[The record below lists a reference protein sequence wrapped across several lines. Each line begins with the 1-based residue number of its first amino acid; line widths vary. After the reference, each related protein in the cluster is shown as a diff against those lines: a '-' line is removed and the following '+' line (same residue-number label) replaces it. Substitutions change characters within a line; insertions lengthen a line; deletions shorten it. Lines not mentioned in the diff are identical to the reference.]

1 MKKPHTRIGSFL
13 LVFALILTLLPATV
27 LAAPEDFT
35 LNLSTYADSLSLTEG
50 GSGSITMKAKV
61 YRTDV
66 DGALDNLATD
76 EKNGYTYQF
85 TQSYALRYKAE
96 DGGDFTAVP
105 EDVVTKGSGAGL
117 TFDLSK
123 PGNPF
128 EAGTYTIEVTGTI
141 NGTYTPKDGEPEVF
155 EVTDTT
161 TFPLVVLPTIESLTI
176 EVPETFDIDY
186 AVTGQGSV
194 LIPVAIKNQSGIDVS
209 SVCRVQAK
217 LGDENYT
224 GFAFL
229 QETEEGYAYLYVPYA
244 SGDQM
249 DTETLY
255 IRAVYDPS
263 GSYQSGGI
271 DGFVKSASGA
281 IEITVTNQ
289 QEVAT
294 AMVTG
299 TSGTRYFSS
308 LSEAMA
314 AAEDGDTVEL
324 LRDTVLDATGK
335 VNNQGVLSIDKNIT
349 LDGNGKTLTAKNVSV
364 SGEQGPSMINI
375 SAQTGVIVKDLVID
389 GRNETKHGLNI
400 YQSSVSVENVT
411 VMNNRWYA
419 AVVHG
424 SSLTASG
431 LTTKGNQWGI
441 NGESKSGDTVL
452 TIHDA
457 TVAESSSLVFERSGD
472 APGSLTASIS
482 GGSFQLLEVKESA
495 ADASISITGGTFA
508 QKPEQAHIADGYQV
522 FEADGLYI
530 VGKSVSSVAL
540 NKHTL
545 ELYVDG
551 TETLIAAV
559 DPDDAYGTVVWA
571 SDNEDVATVDQ
582 SGTVTAVGV
591 GETTITASVGDKS
604 DTCTVTVSYAGV
616 TSVTLNAT
624 ELTLTADGTTTLT
637 ATVLPAGAEQTVVW
651 SSSHEDVATVENGV
665 VTAVSTGT
673 TVITAKAGEKEAACT
688 VTVTAAGEII
698 TDVADPDVK
707 LDLEDDTLSEEQ
719 KDAIKDAAGSVSTD
733 SAIADAAQAQGNSL
747 SLEEQEALKAQAE
760 STLGSDN
767 PINLF
772 TQAYLEITATGVETG
787 EDDSITSITLDITPM
802 VQVVASTASSAKDI
816 AEGNSV
822 VVKEAETLSVETE
835 VEISVELPGSFAE
848 ALAYVKHQA
857 DNSRTYFYKAV
868 YDSLTGKHTFTTP
881 HGFSPFTFSLTNEAA
896 AQVEDVGY
904 ADLQDAIDAVADGG
918 TITVLKDGLGTV
930 TIQGSKTF
938 TLVKGEDVDTLPTLV
953 AASGYRLT
961 DHGNGSYTISRRSSG
976 GGSSGSATYT
986 VSVDS
991 SRHGDVTV
999 SPKSASKGTTV
1010 AITVKPDDG
1019 YELDELTVT
1028 DKDGDSIK
1036 LKDKGDGRFTFTMPA
1051 SKVTV
1056 EAVFTALEQ
1065 EEEQPLFSDVAED
1078 DWYYDAVA
1086 YVAENGIMSG
1096 TDGSRFSPNGTLTRA
1111 MLSQILYAME
1121 DKPAV
1126 SGAATFS
1133 DVAAGAWYA
1142 DAVNWTEAQGIVAG
1156 MGENSFAPDAPVT
1169 REQLSLILYGYARYK
1184 GYDTSASVS
1193 LSGYADRDSVAVW
1206 AADSMGWAVSEGLI
1220 SGRPGG
1226 YLDPAGTAIR
1236 AEVAQ
1241 ILMNFCEDL
1250 AR

>member
-441 NGESKSGDTVL
+441 NAESKSGDTVL

-822 VVKEAETLSVETE
+822 VVKEAEMLSVETE

-848 ALAYVKHQA
+848 APAYVKHQA
-857 DNSRTYFYKAV
+857 DSSCTYFYKAV

-881 HGFSPFTFSLTNEAA
+881 HGFSPFTFSLTNGAA
-896 AQVEDVGY
+896 AQVGEVGY
-904 ADLQDAIDAVADGG
+904 ASLQEAVDAVSNEG
-918 TITVLKDGLGTV
+918 TITLTNDNDETIEVRKDITFTLDQGDYAFNGTISAGSRYEMTVTKNDDGTTIYAFARISDDSSDDDDEPVKGSLIAVTSTSHGTVRVNPGRAEKGETV
-930 TIQGSKTF
+930 TITA
-938 TLVKGEDVDTLPTLV
+938 VP
-953 AASGYRLT
+953 
-961 DHGNGSYTISRRSSG
+961 N
-976 GGSSGSATYT
+976 
-986 VSVDS
+986 
-991 SRHGDVTV
+991 
-999 SPKSASKGTTV
+999 
-1010 AITVKPDDG
+1010 DG
-1019 YELDELTVT
+1019 YVLKTLTVT
-1028 DKDGDSIK
+1028 DKSGDTIK
-1036 LKDKGDGRFTFTMPA
+1036 VSSKGNDKYTFTMPNGP
-1051 SKVTV
+1051 VTV
-1056 EAVFTALEQ
+1056 KAVFARENTEAETVFTDVPKNFWAYNEISWALEKGYMKGTTATTFTPSGTVTRQ
-1065 EEEQPLFSDVAED
+1065 QVWMVLARMAGANPADMAAAKA
-1078 DWYYDAVA
+1078 WAVA
-1086 YVAENGIMSG
+1086 NGISDG
-1096 TDGSRFSPNGTLTRA
+1096 TNPGS
-1111 MLSQILYAME
+1111 
-1121 DKPAV
+1121 
-1126 SGAATFS
+1126 
-1133 DVAAGAWYA
+1133 
-1142 DAVNWTEAQGIVAG
+1142 
-1156 MGENSFAPDAPVT
+1156 PVT
-1169 REQLSLILYGYARYK
+1169 RQQLVALLYRFAAKTGH
-1184 GYDTSASVS
+1184 DTNAKADLSSYPDAS
-1193 LSGYADRDSVAVW
+1193 SVASY
-1206 AADSMGWAVSEGLI
+1206 AADAMAWAVA
-1220 SGRPGG
+1220 SGIINGTTQG
-1226 YLDPAGTAIR
+1226 TLNPAGPSNR
-1236 AEVAQ
+1236 AQFAVMLWRFHQAGV
-1241 ILMNFCEDL
+1241 N
-1250 AR
+1250 

>member
-441 NGESKSGDTVL
+441 NAESKSGDTVL

-848 ALAYVKHQA
+848 APAYVKHQA
-857 DNSRTYFYKAV
+857 DSSRTYFYKAV

-881 HGFSPFTFSLTNEAA
+881 HGFSPFTFSLTNGAA
-896 AQVEDVGY
+896 AQVGEVGY
-904 ADLQDAIDAVADGG
+904 ASLQEAVDAVSNEG
-918 TITVLKDGLGTV
+918 TITLTNDNDETIEVRKDITFTLDQGDYAFNGTISAGSRYEMTVTKNDDGTTTYAFARISDDSSDDDDEPVKGSLIAVTSTSHGTVRVNPGRAEKGETV
-930 TIQGSKTF
+930 TITA
-938 TLVKGEDVDTLPTLV
+938 VP
-953 AASGYRLT
+953 
-961 DHGNGSYTISRRSSG
+961 N
-976 GGSSGSATYT
+976 
-986 VSVDS
+986 
-991 SRHGDVTV
+991 
-999 SPKSASKGTTV
+999 
-1010 AITVKPDDG
+1010 DG
-1019 YELDELTVT
+1019 YVLKTLTVT
-1028 DKDGDSIK
+1028 DKSGDTIK
-1036 LKDKGDGRFTFTMPA
+1036 VSSKGNDKYTFTMPNGP
-1051 SKVTV
+1051 VTV
-1056 EAVFTALEQ
+1056 KAVFARENTEAETVFTDVPKNFWAYNEISWALEKGYMKGTTATTFTPSGTVTRQ
-1065 EEEQPLFSDVAED
+1065 QVWMVLARMAGANPADMAAAKA
-1078 DWYYDAVA
+1078 WAVA
-1086 YVAENGIMSG
+1086 NGISDG
-1096 TDGSRFSPNGTLTRA
+1096 TNPGS
-1111 MLSQILYAME
+1111 
-1121 DKPAV
+1121 
-1126 SGAATFS
+1126 
-1133 DVAAGAWYA
+1133 
-1142 DAVNWTEAQGIVAG
+1142 
-1156 MGENSFAPDAPVT
+1156 PVT
-1169 REQLSLILYGYARYK
+1169 RQQLVALLYRFAAKTGH
-1184 GYDTSASVS
+1184 DTNAKADLSSYPDAS
-1193 LSGYADRDSVAVW
+1193 SVAAY
-1206 AADSMGWAVSEGLI
+1206 AADAMAWAVA
-1220 SGRPGG
+1220 GG
-1226 YLDPAGTAIR
+1226 IINGTTQGTLNPAGPSNR
-1236 AEVAQ
+1236 AQFAVMLWRFHQAGV
-1241 ILMNFCEDL
+1241 N
-1250 AR
+1250 

>member
-66 DGALDNLATD
+66 DGALDNSATD

-194 LIPVAIKNQSGIDVS
+194 LIPVAIKNQGGTDVS
-209 SVCRVQAK
+209 SVCRVQVK

-229 QETEEGYAYLYVPYA
+229 QKAEEGYAYLYVPYA

-441 NGESKSGDTVL
+441 NAESKSGDTVL

-457 TVAESSSLVFERSGD
+457 TVAESSSLVLERSGD
-472 APGSLTASIS
+472 APGSLTVSIA
-482 GGSFQLLEVKESA
+482 GGSFQVVEVKESA
-495 ADASISITGGTFA
+495 ADAVVSITGGSFA
-508 QKPEQAHIADGYQV
+508 QRPEQAYIADGYQV

-530 VGKSVSSVAL
+530 VGKSVSSVVL

-559 DPDDAYGTVVWA
+559 DPDDAYEAAVVWT
-571 SDNEDVATVDQ
+571 SNNEDVATVDQ

-591 GETTITASVGDKS
+591 GEATITASVGGKS

-848 ALAYVKHQA
+848 APAYVKHQA
-857 DNSRTYFYKAV
+857 DSSRTYFYKAV

-881 HGFSPFTFSLTNEAA
+881 HGFSPFTFSLTNGAA
-896 AQVEDVGY
+896 AQVGEVGY
-904 ADLQDAIDAVADGG
+904 ASLQEAVDAVSNEG
-918 TITVLKDGLGTV
+918 TITLTNDNDETIEVRKDITFTLDQGDYAFNGTISAGSRYEMTVTKNDDGTTTYAFARISDDSSDDDDEPVKGSLIAVTSTSHGTVRVNPGRAEKGETV
-930 TIQGSKTF
+930 TITA
-938 TLVKGEDVDTLPTLV
+938 VP
-953 AASGYRLT
+953 
-961 DHGNGSYTISRRSSG
+961 N
-976 GGSSGSATYT
+976 
-986 VSVDS
+986 
-991 SRHGDVTV
+991 
-999 SPKSASKGTTV
+999 
-1010 AITVKPDDG
+1010 DG
-1019 YELDELTVT
+1019 YVLKTLTVT
-1028 DKDGDSIK
+1028 DKSGDTIK
-1036 LKDKGDGRFTFTMPA
+1036 VSSKGNDKYTFTMPNGP
-1051 SKVTV
+1051 VTV
-1056 EAVFTALEQ
+1056 KAVFARENTEAETVFTDVPKNFWAYNEISWALEKGYMKGTTATTFTPSGTVTRQ
-1065 EEEQPLFSDVAED
+1065 QVWMVLARMAGANPADMAAAKA
-1078 DWYYDAVA
+1078 WAVA
-1086 YVAENGIMSG
+1086 NGISDG
-1096 TDGSRFSPNGTLTRA
+1096 TNPGS
-1111 MLSQILYAME
+1111 
-1121 DKPAV
+1121 
-1126 SGAATFS
+1126 
-1133 DVAAGAWYA
+1133 
-1142 DAVNWTEAQGIVAG
+1142 
-1156 MGENSFAPDAPVT
+1156 PVT
-1169 REQLSLILYGYARYK
+1169 RQQLVALLYRFAAKTGH
-1184 GYDTSASVS
+1184 DTNAKADLSSYPDAS
-1193 LSGYADRDSVAVW
+1193 SVASY
-1206 AADSMGWAVSEGLI
+1206 AADAMAWAVA
-1220 SGRPGG
+1220 GG
-1226 YLDPAGTAIR
+1226 IINGTTQGTLNPAGPSNR
-1236 AEVAQ
+1236 AQFAVMLWRFHQAGV
-1241 ILMNFCEDL
+1241 N
-1250 AR
+1250 

>member
-194 LIPVAIKNQSGIDVS
+194 LIPVAIKNQGGTDVS
-209 SVCRVQAK
+209 SVCRVQVK

-229 QETEEGYAYLYVPYA
+229 QKTEAGHAYLYVPYA

-441 NGESKSGDTVL
+441 NAESKSGDTVL

-482 GGSFQLLEVKESA
+482 GGSFQVLEVKESA

-848 ALAYVKHQA
+848 APAYVKHQA
-857 DNSRTYFYKAV
+857 DSSRTYFYKAV

-881 HGFSPFTFSLTNEAA
+881 HGFSPFTFSLTNGAA
-896 AQVEDVGY
+896 AQVGEVGY
-904 ADLQDAIDAVADGG
+904 ASLQEAVDAVSNEG
-918 TITVLKDGLGTV
+918 TITLTNDNNETIEVRKDITFTLDQGDYAFNGTISAGSRYEMTVTKNDDGTTTYAFARISDDSSDDDDEPVKGSLIAVTSTSHGTVRVNPGRAEKGETV
-930 TIQGSKTF
+930 TITA
-938 TLVKGEDVDTLPTLV
+938 VP
-953 AASGYRLT
+953 
-961 DHGNGSYTISRRSSG
+961 N
-976 GGSSGSATYT
+976 
-986 VSVDS
+986 
-991 SRHGDVTV
+991 
-999 SPKSASKGTTV
+999 
-1010 AITVKPDDG
+1010 DG
-1019 YELDELTVT
+1019 YVLKTLTVT
-1028 DKDGDSIK
+1028 DKSGDTIK
-1036 LKDKGDGRFTFTMPA
+1036 VSSKGNDKYTFTMPNGP
-1051 SKVTV
+1051 VTV
-1056 EAVFTALEQ
+1056 KAMFARENTEAETVFTDVPKNFWAYNEISWALEKGYMKGTTATTFTPSGTVTRQ
-1065 EEEQPLFSDVAED
+1065 QVWMVLARMAGANPADMAAAKA
-1078 DWYYDAVA
+1078 WAVA
-1086 YVAENGIMSG
+1086 NGISDG
-1096 TDGSRFSPNGTLTRA
+1096 TNPGS
-1111 MLSQILYAME
+1111 
-1121 DKPAV
+1121 
-1126 SGAATFS
+1126 
-1133 DVAAGAWYA
+1133 
-1142 DAVNWTEAQGIVAG
+1142 
-1156 MGENSFAPDAPVT
+1156 PVT
-1169 REQLSLILYGYARYK
+1169 RQQLVALLYRFAAKTGH
-1184 GYDTSASVS
+1184 DTNAKADLSSYPDAS
-1193 LSGYADRDSVAVW
+1193 SVASY
-1206 AADSMGWAVSEGLI
+1206 AADAMAWAVA
-1220 SGRPGG
+1220 SGIINGTTQG
-1226 YLDPAGTAIR
+1226 TLNPAGPSNR
-1236 AEVAQ
+1236 AQFAVMLWRFHQAGV
-1241 ILMNFCEDL
+1241 N
-1250 AR
+1250 